1 MKAFDAAIAG
11 GGIIGGS
18 IAFELAR
25 HGLRVVLL
33 DRQQPGLEASWAA
46 AGMLSPA
53 PDAPDALPLFSLARA
68 SFELFPEFLADVTRG
83 SGISAGLRREGTLE
97 VFLGEEA
104 ETERDLLVAGHR
116 RLGLATEPASLADAR
131 QMEPALGS
139 AARAVAWLP
148 YEATVEPRALIEA
161 VLAAAGKAGAEL
173 REGTPVTSLVIENG
187 ECTAVV
193 AGGEK
198 ISAKHVVIA
207 AGCYSSRIDSLERY
221 APTQPIRGQMLALRP
236 SRPILSRVLRSTR
249 GYLVPRN
256 DGRIVAGSTLE
267 DAGFEKRVTPSG
279 LQTILAAALELAP
292 ALAEA
297 AVVETW
303 AGLRPGT
310 PDHLPVLGPTDL
322 EGLLIATGHYRNGIL
337 LAPITARLIREWVTG
352 EKPSLP
358 CEAYSPMRF
367 REAPRAANR

>member
-1 MKAFDAAIAG
+1 MRTFDAAIAG

-25 HGLRVVLL
+25 HGLRVVVL

-68 SFELFPEFLADVTRG
+68 SFELFPEFLADVTCV
-83 SGISAGLRREGTLE
+83 SEVSVGLCREGTLE
-97 VFLGEEA
+97 IFFGEDA
-104 ETERDLLVAGHR
+104 ETERDRLVAEHR
-116 RLGLATEPASLADAR
+116 RLGLATEPLLLADAR
-131 QMEPALGS
+131 KMEPALGP
-139 AARAVAWLP
+139 AARSVAWLP
-148 YEATVEPRALIEA
+148 YEATVEPRTLIQA
-161 VLAAAGKAGAEL
+161 VLAAAEKSGAEL
-173 REGTPVTSLVIENG
+173 RAGAPVTSLGIERG
-187 ECTAVV
+187 RCTGVV

-198 ISAKHVVIA
+198 ISARHVVIA
-207 AGCYSSRIDSLERY
+207 AGCYSSRIDSLQRY
-221 APTQPIRGQMLALRP
+221 APTQPVRGQMLALRP
-236 SRPILSRVLRSTR
+236 SRPIPSHVLRSTR

-267 DAGFEKRVTPSG
+267 DAGFDKRVTPIG
-279 LQTILAAALELAP
+279 LQSILAAALELAP

-310 PDHLPVLGPTDL
+310 PDHLPALGPTDL

-337 LAPITARLIREWVTG
+337 LAPITARLICEWVTD

-358 CEAYSPMRF
+358 CEAFNPMRF
-367 REAPRAANR
+367 QRAPRAANP

>member
-1 MKAFDAAIAG
+1 MSTFDAAVAG
-11 GGIIGGS
+11 GGIIGSS

-25 HGLRVVLL
+25 YGLRVIVL

-53 PDAPDALPLFSLARA
+53 PDAPDALPLFSLTRA
-68 SFELFPEFLADVTRG
+68 SFELFPEFLAGVTRA
-83 SGISAGLRREGTLE
+83 SGISVALRREGTLE
-97 VFLGEEA
+97 VFCGEDA
-104 ETERDLLVAGHR
+104 ETERNRLVAEHR
-116 RLGLATEPASLADAR
+116 RLGLATEPVPLGDAK
-131 QMEPALGS
+131 QMEPALGP

-148 YEATVEPRALIEA
+148 YEATVEPRALTEA
-161 VLAAAGKAGAEL
+161 VLAAAKESGAEVRAGA
-173 REGTPVTSLVIENG
+173 PVTSLEIERGRCTGVI
-187 ECTAVV
+187 

-207 AGCYSSRIDSLERY
+207 AGCYSSRIDSIGRY
-221 APTQPIRGQMLALRP
+221 APTQPVRGQMLALRP

-267 DAGFEKRVTPSG
+267 NAGFEKRVTPWG
-279 LQTILAAALELAP
+279 LQSILAAALELAP

-310 PDHLPVLGPTDL
+310 PDHLPALGPTDI

-337 LAPITARLIREWVTG
+337 LAPITARLIREWAMG
-352 EKPSLP
+352 EKLSVQ

-367 REAPRAANR
+367 REAPRAATP